1 MTDAS
6 SSVADTLT
14 GAEIRNHKFSNA
26 FRGLDPEEVRRFLS
40 RLADVQ
46 DNLREAVKVALQERD
61 ELAEQVAGAADE
73 GAQSEVTPVES
84 TEDPVAL
91 AIREDA
97 SSTASATL
105 SAARNEA
112 NAIVA
117 KANDEAARI
126 VLRARAESR
135 GRALEGSQSDPVFGD
150 VPNDPDA
157 AKEQARMM
165 IQEAR
170 AVRERILTDLAKRRK
185 TAHIQLEQLRVAREK
200 LLESLREAR
209 RVVDEASRD
218 LSTAEVEARIA
229 AEAAGRRVAAEPL
242 PSSADLAAEIAG
254 ISNVYGIR
262 RSIEASNSAEAKAS
276 EVEEIALEVEREA
289 ATVEEPAAV
298 DAVVEEPVVEEPVV
312 DAVVEEAVVEGA
324 VVEAV
329 GVEAADGEP
338 IVEEDLEPAA
348 EVAEIARVE
357 NDAVLGEPV
366 SESEHNVVEP
376 QHLVVEPEHVV
387 LEPEHAVAQVE
398 SEPVLTEFV
407 EPEVVEPEVVEPEPA
422 ETSSAVEMAVP
433 SQSEIGAE
441 EVVAQD
447 VHSEEVHYAAEP
459 QSVVEESEVEESV
472 VDGPVVV
479 ETGIGEPD
487 GEDVVVEAVH
497 ELEARADEPTTD
509 EPTADEPTTEAPDPA
524 DQPVPV
530 DDSTTE
536 LPVPADEPTTDQPT
550 TDEPT
555 TELPVPADELDSF
568 EAVPTDEPSLNE
580 PVAPLAVAEPVAA
593 TPTSDSG
600 ATDKPKRRVGVDDLF
615 ARLRAEREQAA
626 ANARVVLDDAAR
638 SARETNESAAA
649 ARKAKADAGAGRSE
663 PMMDETFV
671 LSSQLG
677 NQASEQPASA
687 PEDAAGS
694 FDDLANDDSFLEST
708 DDEGSFGEA
717 TDDVDLEAQE
727 SYVTGQLQSQLVRSA
742 KRHLG
747 DEQSSALA
755 VFRTSRGRA
764 DLLMLLG
771 DEPQQLAS
779 LQATLSPFFEDA
791 FRVGS
796 HQAAMP
802 DEEVQAAV
810 ESFVAETVHDIVG
823 RIRSEIGKAAEATA
837 SPESDASLLND
848 AISNAYRSWTTDEV
862 AGVANGRLVAS
873 WRVGQAY
880 RANRC

>member
-61 ELAEQVAGAADE
+61 ELSEQVAGAADE
-73 GAQSEVTPVES
+73 GGQSDVTPVES
-84 TEDPVAL
+84 AEDPVAL
-91 AIREDA
+91 AIREEA

-218 LSTAEVEARIA
+218 LSTAEVEARMA

-276 EVEEIALEVEREA
+276 EAEEIAVEVEVEREV
-289 ATVEEPAAV
+289 ATVAEPAAV
-298 DAVVEEPVVEEPVV
+298 VEEPVVEESVVEEPVVEEPVV
-312 DAVVEEAVVEGA
+312 EEPI
-324 VVEAV
+324 VEAV
-329 GVEAADGEP
+329 GVEAVSVEVADGEP
-338 IVEEDLEPAA
+338 IVQEDLEPAA
-348 EVAEIARVE
+348 EVAEIANVE
-357 NDAVLGEPV
+357 NDAVLGEHV
-366 SESEHNVVEP
+366 SEAEHSVVEP
-376 QHLVVEPEHVV
+376 QHLA

-398 SEPVLTEFV
+398 SEPALSEPGESV
-407 EPEVVEPEVVEPEPA
+407 EPELAEPELAEPSSSVEVA
-422 ETSSAVEMAVP
+422 VSSAA
-433 SQSEIGAE
+433 EIVAE
-441 EVVAQD
+441 GVVAED
-447 VHSEEVHYAAEP
+447 VDSDEVQVNEVHAVEVQADEVHDVTEP
-459 QSVVEESEVEESV
+459 ESV
-472 VDGPVVV
+472 VD
-479 ETGIGEPD
+479 EPT
-487 GEDVVVEAVH
+487 V
-497 ELEARADEPTTD
+497 DEPTVD
-509 EPTADEPTTEAPDPA
+509 EPTADEPTTEAPPLIDEPLN
-524 DQPVPV
+524 
-530 DDSTTE
+530 DD
-536 LPVPADEPTTDQPT
+536 PTTDQPT

-568 EAVPTDEPSLNE
+568 EAVPTDEPSLKE

-649 ARKAKADAGAGRSE
+649 ARRAKADAGAGRSE
-663 PMMDETFV
+663 PTMDETFV

-677 NQASEQPASA
+677 NQASEESA
-687 PEDAAGS
+687 GAPHDVAGS
-694 FDDLANDDSFLEST
+694 FDDLANDDAFLEST
-708 DDEGSFGEA
+708 DDHGSFEEV
-717 TDDVDLEAQE
+717 TDDGDLEAQE

-802 DEEVQAAV
+802 DDEVQAAV

-823 RIRSEIGKAAEATA
+823 RIRSEIGEAAEATA

-873 WRVGQAY
+873 WRVGQTY
-880 RANRC
+880 RANRR